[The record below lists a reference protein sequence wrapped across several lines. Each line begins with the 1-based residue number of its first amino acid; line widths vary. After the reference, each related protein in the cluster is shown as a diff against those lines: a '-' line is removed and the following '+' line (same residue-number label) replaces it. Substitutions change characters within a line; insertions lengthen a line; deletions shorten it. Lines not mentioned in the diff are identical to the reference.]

1 MAKISKRTAVVLF
14 IVFFIAVAVILLWSP
29 KHPESMSQTPAELTG
44 SLRVDADKKST
55 SLFTYSG
62 PAIIETMTVGCDV
75 PAGLTLHVTS
85 VESAGEVIIYV
96 NDFLVGY
103 ADITSEGDA
112 LIISACECSTSCVC
126 EVKTGENTLTLNS
139 NGFAGEV
146 TYELWVE
153 S

>member
-1 MAKISKRTAVVLF
+1 M
-14 IVFFIAVAVILLWSP
+14 FFIAVAAILLWSP
-29 KHPESMSQTPAELTG
+29 KHPEPKTQSPAELSG
-44 SLRVDADKKST
+44 FLRVDADKKST
-55 SLFTYSG
+55 SIFTYSG
-62 PAIIETMTVGCDV
+62 SAIYETMTVGCDV

-85 VESAGEVIIYV
+85 VESPGEVIIYV

-112 LIISACECSTSCVC
+112 LIMSACECSTACVC
-126 EVKTGENTLTLNS
+126 ELRTGENTLTLNS
-139 NGFAGEV
+139 DGFAGEV